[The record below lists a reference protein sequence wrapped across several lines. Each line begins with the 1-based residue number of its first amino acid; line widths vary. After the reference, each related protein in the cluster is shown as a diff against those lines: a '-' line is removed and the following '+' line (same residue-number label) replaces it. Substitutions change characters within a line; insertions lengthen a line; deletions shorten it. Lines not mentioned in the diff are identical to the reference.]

1 MFQKRTSLTAAFVLV
16 ALSMMVARVRADDV
30 GIGSIEVIGITD
42 PSVAEKF
49 RSELD
54 RSLRDAGLVPV
65 SLLMNRPCPD
75 IGCWAGRARAQG
87 AARFLLPM
95 FEGYGSTGYVITVKV
110 YDAKSSVSL
119 FREKVEIPDIA
130 QSELQLAK
138 LATALLRQMG
148 GGSNVQESAGP
159 KRKGQVRILG
169 LSPGRGVVLNNIPV
183 ADPTRPISVEPG
195 RQRLVISAG
204 DQAKSREFDVMA
216 GELYTLEFTSLDS
229 MAVTEQT
236 GLPAMLEL
244 RNLPTDAR
252 VTLDDRVIPSKPQN
266 EIPAGTHTV
275 VIERQGYEKLDL
287 IFTARPGQQVLLPV
301 VMAPET
307 AGGRNASTG
316 GDRSL
321 LSAVGLIPGGIVS
334 DAELSV
340 KVMDAARYAME
351 QSGKIR
357 YQSPESL
364 SSALSMKPAQL
375 QAEVEK
381 CVTGLCLSRL
391 LKPAN
396 LARYV
401 DVRVRK
407 SGSNWIVKT
416 TLFSAEQGHR
426 VDGIEIPFSGSRSE
440 IPWMVYDS
448 VRQLIGDHD
457 PVGMSRIRL
466 LGANGKVSLSVRGQ
480 EVDLKPVGDRLE
492 TSDIGTGVVPV
503 TISAENGEPVERVV
517 YLRRETP
524 YELDLALKDMD
535 DAPATVRP
543 AAAAPLPEPP
553 PSPTVRSKRK

>member
-1 MFQKRTSLTAAFVLV
+1 MFQKRTSLTAASVLV

-110 YDAKSSVSL
+110 YDAKSSMSL

-130 QSELQLAK
+130 QSEIHLVK

-148 GGSNVQESAGP
+148 GNSNTQESAGP

-169 LSPGRGVVLNNIPV
+169 LPPGRGVVLNNIPV
-183 ADPTRPISVEPG
+183 SDPTRAIPVEPG
-195 RQRLVISAG
+195 RQRLVISVG
-204 DQAKSREFDVMA
+204 DQAKSRDFDVMA

-236 GLPAMLEL
+236 GLPAVLEL

-252 VTLDDRVIPSKPQN
+252 VTLDERVIPSKPLN

-287 IFTARPGQQVLLPV
+287 IFTAKPGQQVLLPV

-307 AGGRNASTG
+307 AGGRTASTG

-426 VDGIEIPFSGSRSE
+426 VDGVEIPFSGSRSE

-448 VRQLIGDHD
+448 VRQLLGDHD

-480 EVDLKPVGDRLE
+480 EVDLKPVGDGLE

-503 TISAENGEPVERVV
+503 TISAENGESVERVV

-553 PSPTVRSKRK
+553 PSPTFRSKRK